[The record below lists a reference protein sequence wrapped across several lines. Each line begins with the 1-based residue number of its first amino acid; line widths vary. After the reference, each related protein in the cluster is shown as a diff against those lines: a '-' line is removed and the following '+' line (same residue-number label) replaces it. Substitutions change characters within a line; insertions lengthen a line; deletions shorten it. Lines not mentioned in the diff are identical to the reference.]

1 MTPRRPPEPT
11 RQLPAQPLR
20 FLGPERDAAFFDTAQ
35 SPRVYELMLGG
46 SEHYEADRDL
56 ARALLSVAD
65 WIRPSAQL
73 NRDFQVR
80 SYTWCREQGVRQY
93 LELGCG
99 YPHHPVLYD
108 VLGRQSRVVYVDC
121 DPGVLAHARTDL
133 DQDHDTTVVG
143 ADVLA
148 MDELL
153 NSDALRQ
160 AIDLSQP
167 VAVFLGDVLP
177 WCPDDSAVDGA
188 MAALRSW
195 MPPGSFLVLT
205 HFTDEFTP
213 GQAAAV
219 AATYADH
226 GVQVRPR
233 SREQIADL
241 FGDFVHQG
249 PGLCATGQ
257 WHRDSPYARRSPEHS
272 AAFAGIAMKPT
283 AVGSNT

>member
-1 MTPRRPPEPT
+1 MTARISSEPD
-11 RQLPAQPLR
+11 RELQPQPLR
-20 FLGPERDAAFFDTAQ
+20 FLGPERDAVFFGTAQ
-35 SPRVYELMLGG
+35 SPRVYEWMLGG
-46 SEHYEADRDL
+46 CENYEADRDL
-56 ARALLSVAD
+56 AHALLEVAD
-65 WIRPSAQL
+65 WVKTSAQL

-108 VLGRQSRVVYVDC
+108 VLGRQCRVVYVDR

-160 AIDLSQP
+160 AIDPSQP

-177 WCPDDSAVDGA
+177 WCPDDSAVDRA

-219 AATYADH
+219 AATYAAH

-233 SREQIADL
+233 SREQIAAL

-257 WHRDSPYARRSPEHS
+257 WHRGSPQARRPPEGS

-283 AVGSNT
+283 AQGRNA